1 MWQKKHLL
9 GMADMDAAS
18 AEQFFA
24 HADRYLGFLR
34 EGERRSEELRGK
46 VIVHLF
52 FEASTRT
59 RASFEMA
66 SKRLG
71 ADVVNLNPN
80 RSSVSKGESILDTLK
95 NIEAMRAD
103 AIVVRHS
110 SSGVPHFLAARSS
123 IPILNAGDGLHEH
136 PTQSLLDAFTIR
148 RKRGRI
154 KGQTIAICGDILHSR
169 VARSNAMLLG
179 TLGAHVRLVGPRT
192 MMPPKAE
199 ALGPSVT
206 VHHVLD
212 EGIRDADV
220 VMMLRI
226 QNERLGGTM
235 MGSTREF
242 ASTFGLHPGRLSV
255 AKPDC
260 LVMHPGPVNW
270 GVELSTKIEALGDR
284 VVILD
289 QVESGVAVRMAA
301 LSLLLRPLHAASISP
316 AGNEGATAS

>member
-1 MWQKKHLL
+1 MWTQKHLL
-9 GMADMDAAS
+9 GTADIDAS
-18 AEQFFA
+18 RAEIFFA
-24 HADRYLGFLR
+24 RAEHYLGFLR
-34 EGERRSEELRGK
+34 EGERKSEELRGK
-46 VIVHLF
+46 VVVHLF

-71 ADVVNLNPN
+71 AEVVNLSPK
-80 RSSVSKGESILDTLK
+80 SSSFSKGESILDTLK

-110 SSGVPHFLAARSS
+110 ASGVPHFLASHSS

-136 PTQSLLDAFTIR
+136 PTQALLDAFTIR
-148 RKRGRI
+148 RKRGQIR
-154 KGQTIAICGDILHSR
+154 GLTVAICGDILHSR
-169 VARSNAMLLG
+169 VARSNALLLG
-179 TLGAHVRLVGPRT
+179 ALGAKVRLVAPRT
-192 MMPPKAE
+192 MMPPSAE
-199 ALGPSVT
+199 ALGPTVT
-206 VHHVLD
+206 VHHDLD
-212 EGIRDADV
+212 EGLRDADV

-226 QNERLGGTM
+226 QNERFGGAM

-242 ASTFGLHPGRLSV
+242 ARTFGLHPGRMGI

-260 LVMHPGPVNW
+260 LIMHPGPVNW
-270 GVELSTKIEALGDR
+270 GVELSTKIEALGER

-301 LSLLLRPLHAASISP
+301 LSLLLTSTAAASD
-316 AGNEGATAS
+316 AAVAS

>member
-1 MWQKKHLL
+1 MWTQKHLL
-9 GMADMDAAS
+9 GTANIDAAR
-18 AEQFFA
+18 AELVFA
-24 HADRYLGFLR
+24 RAERYLGFLR
-34 EGERRSEELRGK
+34 EGEGKSEELRGK

-71 ADVVNLNPN
+71 AEVVNLNPKG
-80 RSSVSKGESILDTLK
+80 SSVSKGESLLDTLK

-110 SSGVPHFLAARSS
+110 ESGVPHFLASHSS
-123 IPILNAGDGLHEH
+123 VPILNAGDGLHEH
-136 PTQSLLDAFTIR
+136 PTQALLDAFTIR
-148 RKRGRI
+148 RKRGQIRDL
-154 KGQTIAICGDILHSR
+154 TVAICGDILHSR
-169 VARSNAMLLG
+169 VARSNALLLG
-179 TLGAHVRLVGPRT
+179 ALGANVRLVAPRT
-192 MMPPKAE
+192 MMPRHAE
-199 ALGPSVT
+199 ALGPTVT
-206 VHHVLD
+206 VHHDLAA
-212 EGIRDADV
+212 GLRDADV

-226 QNERLGGTM
+226 QNERLGGAM

-242 ASTFGLHPGRLSV
+242 ARTFGLHPARLAI

-270 GVELSTKIEALGDR
+270 GVELATTIHTLGKR

-289 QVESGVAVRMAA
+289 QVESGVAVRMAT
-301 LSLLLRPLHAASISP
+301 LSLLLTPVRAAAEAEAAS
-316 AGNEGATAS
+316 